1 MQRLPLLTTAHA
13 LFLDFDGT
21 LTELAPRPEAVR
33 VASGLPPT
41 LASLHTHLGGAL
53 AIVTGRPEADIDRFL
68 APLRLPLASEHGAQY
83 RLGNTSVPAVSAP
96 DLGFVLQAAQS
107 LAARHPGLLV
117 ETKRVSVALHYR
129 QAPQLEALCHDT
141 LARAMRH
148 VEGVE
153 LLCGK
158 CVFEVKPCGAHKG
171 QAIADFMTQAPFA
184 GRIPVFVGDDVTD
197 ETGFAAVQA
206 RGGWGIKVGEGPTM
220 AQHRCMTSAALRGW
234 LSSARTTLE
243 RER

>member
-1 MQRLPLLTTAHA
+1 MQLLPTLTTAHA

-33 VASGLPPT
+33 VALGLVPT
-41 LASLHTHLGGAL
+41 LSALHTRLGGAL
-53 AIVTGRPEADIDRFL
+53 AIVTGRPEADIDGFL

-83 RLGNTSVPAVSAP
+83 RLSGASVPATSRPALEP
-96 DLGFVLQAAQS
+96 VLRAAQD

-117 ETKRVSVALHYR
+117 ETKRVSLALHYR
-129 QAPQLEALCHDT
+129 LAPQLESLCSET
-141 LARAMRH
+141 LTHAMRH

-153 LLCGK
+153 LLRGK
-158 CVFEVKPCGAHKG
+158 CVFEVKPRGIHKG

-184 GRIPVFVGDDVTD
+184 GRTPVFIGDDVTD
-197 ETGFAAVQA
+197 EAGFAAVQA
-206 RGGWGIKVGEGPTM
+206 LGGWGIKVGEGPTM